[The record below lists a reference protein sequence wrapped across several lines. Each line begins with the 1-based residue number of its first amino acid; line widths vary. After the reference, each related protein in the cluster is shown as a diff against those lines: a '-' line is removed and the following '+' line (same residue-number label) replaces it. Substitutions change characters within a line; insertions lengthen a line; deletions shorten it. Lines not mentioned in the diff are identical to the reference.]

1 MEKLTVYKR
10 AFKDLF
16 KIGKTYYVLFF
27 IHSLARYSLPFIGYI
42 YMTQIVDALTR
53 NDMTRIPSLIVQYL
67 VILLVLQLISGWI
80 DPLVTHEDSLFLRK
94 LFAEP
99 NKKMLTMHYHY
110 AESSEVREELDIINR
125 NMMSSQSSLPMINVR
140 IKEIM
145 PGLVSIIWGG
155 ILLTP
160 LFRVDTALLQDGF
173 WWMRP
178 SLIISV
184 FLLLIGISV
193 WIQIAS
199 SKKSS
204 ERITALLAELKE
216 SNARFFYE
224 DGILQDFK
232 SGKEMRL
239 YKLTEK
245 MIENK
250 RAESE
255 QTGRLLSENYK
266 RFRSMMIPTTGLFQV
281 MTYLTY
287 AYVGLLVLIGALPV
301 ALIIQLSSA
310 LSQMVSALPDVIQH
324 GMMMISSPGELEQ
337 YYAFMDLP
345 DEEVVGSLPV
355 EKRLDNDYHF
365 AIENMSFSYP
375 GSDETVLKN
384 ITEKFEVGKK
394 YAIVGENGSGKTT
407 FIKLLTRLYEP
418 SEGTIKMNKIDAHKY
433 DLREYFNL
441 FGVVFQDYHLVGFSL
456 GQNVSVKPSFDRK
469 KVLSTLDKVGLG
481 DFVRNLPNQ
490 EETYLGTE
498 FEESGVSVSGGQ
510 EQKIAIARSLYKD
523 APVMILDEP
532 TAALDPM
539 TEFEIYQNFDNLVK
553 DKTAFYISHRLS
565 SSKFCDEILV
575 FDQGEIVQRGTH
587 KELVNEK
594 GKYQELWSAQAQY
607 YQ

>member
-375 GSDETVLKN
+375 GSDETILKN

>member
-1 MEKLTVYKR
+1 MGKLTVYKR

-16 KIGKTYYVLFF
+16 TIGKTYYVLFF
-27 IHSLARYSLPFIGYI
+27 VQSLARYSLPFIGYI

-53 NDMTRIPSLIVQYL
+53 DDMTRIPSLIMQYL

-80 DPLVTHEDSLFLRK
+80 DPLITHEDSLFLRK

-110 AESSEVREELDIINR
+110 AESSEVREELEIINR
-125 NMMSSQSSLPMINVR
+125 NMMNSQSSLPMINVR
-140 IKEIM
+140 IKEMM
-145 PGLVSIIWGG
+145 PGLVSIIWGV

-160 LFRVDTALLQDGF
+160 LFRVDTGLLPDDF
-173 WWMRP
+173 WWMHP
-178 SLIISV
+178 SLVISV

-199 SKKSS
+199 FKKSG
-204 ERITALLAELKE
+204 ERLKALFAEMKE

-239 YKLTEK
+239 YNLTEK

>member
-16 KIGKTYYVLFF
+16 RVGKTYYVLFF
-27 IHSLARYSLPFIGYI
+27 VQSLARYSLPFIGYI

-53 NDMTRIPSLIVQYL
+53 DDMTRIPSLIMQYL

-80 DPLVTHEDSLFLRK
+80 DPLITHEDSLFLRK

-110 AESSEVREELDIINR
+110 AESSEVREELEIINR
-125 NMMSSQSSLPMINVR
+125 NMMNSQSSLPMINVR
-140 IKEIM
+140 IKEMM
-145 PGLVSIIWGG
+145 PGLVSIIWGV

-160 LFRVDTALLQDGF
+160 LFRVDTGLLPDDF
-173 WWMRP
+173 WWMHP
-178 SLIISV
+178 SLVISV

-204 ERITALLAELKE
+204 ERLTALLAELKE

-239 YKLTEK
+239 YNLTEK

>member
-16 KIGKTYYVLFF
+16 RVGKTYYVLFF
-27 IHSLARYSLPFIGYI
+27 VQSLARYSLPFIGYI

-53 NDMTRIPSLIVQYL
+53 DDMTRIPSLIMQYL

-80 DPLVTHEDSLFLRK
+80 DPLITHEDSLFLRK

-110 AESSEVREELDIINR
+110 AESSEVREELEIINR

-140 IKEIM
+140 IKEMM
-145 PGLVSIIWGG
+145 PGLVSIIWGV

-160 LFRVDTALLQDGF
+160 LFRVDTGLLPDDF
-173 WWMRP
+173 WWMHP
-178 SLIISV
+178 SLVISV

-199 SKKSS
+199 SKKSG
-204 ERITALLAELKE
+204 ERLKALLAELKE

-239 YKLTEK
+239 YNLTEK

-469 KVLSTLDKVGLG
+469 RVLSTLDKVELG

-553 DKTAFYISHRLS
+553 DKTVFYISHRLS

>member
-1 MEKLTVYKR
+1 MGKLTVYKR

-16 KIGKTYYVLFF
+16 TIGKTYYVLFF
-27 IHSLARYSLPFIGYI
+27 VQSLARYSLPFIGYI

-67 VILLVLQLISGWI
+67 AILLVLQLISGWI

-140 IKEIM
+140 IEEMM
-145 PGLVSIIWGG
+145 PGLVSIIWGV

-160 LFRVDTALLQDGF
+160 LFRIDTALLPDGF

-178 SLIISV
+178 SLVISV

-199 SKKSS
+199 FKKSG
-204 ERITALLAELKE
+204 ERLKALFAEMKE

-239 YKLTEK
+239 YNLTEK

-456 GQNVSVKPSFDRK
+456 GQNISVKPSFDRK

>member
-1 MEKLTVYKR
+1 MEKFTVYKR

-16 KIGKTYYVLFF
+16 KIGKTYYILFF
-27 IHSLARYSLPFIGYI
+27 IQSLARYSLPFIGYI

-67 VILLVLQLISGWI
+67 AILLVLQLISGWI

-140 IKEIM
+140 IKEMM
-145 PGLVSIIWGG
+145 PGLVSIIWGV

-160 LFRVDTALLQDGF
+160 LFRVDTGLLPDGF

-178 SLIISV
+178 SLVNSA

-204 ERITALLAELKE
+204 ERITAFLAELKE

-224 DGILQDFK
+224 DGLLQDFK

-239 YKLTEK
+239 YDLTEK

-250 RAESE
+250 KAESNY
-255 QTGRLLSENYK
+255 TGKLLSENYK
-266 RFRSMMIPTTGLFQV
+266 RFRAMMIPTTGLFQV

-287 AYVGLLVLIGALPV
+287 AYIGVLVLIGALPV

-324 GMMMISSPGELEQ
+324 GMMLISSPGELEQ

-355 EKRLDNDYHF
+355 EKRLDNDYNF
-365 AIENMSFSYP
+365 AVKNMSFSYP
-375 GSDETVLKN
+375 GSDETVIKN
-384 ITEKFEVGKK
+384 ITERFEVGKK

-418 SEGTIKMNKIDAHKY
+418 SEGTIKMNRIDAHKY

-456 GQNVSVKPSFDRK
+456 GQNVSVKPYFDRE

-490 EETYLGTE
+490 EDTYLGTE
-498 FEESGVSVSGGQ
+498 FEESGISVSGGQ
-510 EQKIAIARSLYKD
+510 EQKLAIARSLYKD
-523 APVMILDEP
+523 SPVMILDEP
-532 TAALDPM
+532 TAALDPL

-575 FDQGEIVQRGTH
+575 FDKGEIVQRGTH
-587 KELVNEK
+587 KELVDQE
-594 GKYQELWSAQAQY
+594 GKYSELWNAQAQY

>member
-1 MEKLTVYKR
+1 
-10 AFKDLF
+10 
-16 KIGKTYYVLFF
+16 
-27 IHSLARYSLPFIGYI
+27 
-42 YMTQIVDALTR
+42 
-53 NDMTRIPSLIVQYL
+53 
-67 VILLVLQLISGWI
+67 
-80 DPLVTHEDSLFLRK
+80 
-94 LFAEP
+94 
-99 NKKMLTMHYHY
+99 
-110 AESSEVREELDIINR
+110 
-125 NMMSSQSSLPMINVR
+125 
-140 IKEIM
+140 
-145 PGLVSIIWGG
+145 
-155 ILLTP
+155 
-160 LFRVDTALLQDGF
+160 
-173 WWMRP
+173 MRP